1 MRGGE
6 RIHQTLS
13 SKETSGTQVGAP
25 AGGAP
30 HASSARSLATVL
42 AGVAVLGAALTA
54 GGYLG
59 PRRVA
64 GYGRIRSAV
73 PREPAGMRSDP

>member
-1 MRGGE
+1 MRIAVCPGSFDPVTRGHLDIVQ
-6 RIHQTLS
+6 R
-13 SKETSGTQVGAP
+13 A
-25 AGGAP
+25 
-30 HASSARSLATVL
+30 ARLFDL
-42 AGVAVLGAALTA
+42 LYVAVLGAALTA